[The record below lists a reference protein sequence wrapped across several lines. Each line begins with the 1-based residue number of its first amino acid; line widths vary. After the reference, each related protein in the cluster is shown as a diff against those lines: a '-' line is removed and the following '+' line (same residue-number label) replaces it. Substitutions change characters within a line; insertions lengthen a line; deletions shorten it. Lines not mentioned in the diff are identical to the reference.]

1 MSRKIG
7 LVKRNSLFLTKI
19 SFLNQKSYPYNSSNI
34 QFHEA
39 TNSAKALCIVALRVY
54 NHDMLTAEVIR
65 KAPKVELHEH
75 LDGSLRPETV
85 LDLARK
91 KGMVLPAST
100 PEALAEWFSK
110 GSDERSLTLYLK
122 AFDITTALMQDR
134 ESLKRIAKEEIE
146 DLASDGVVY
155 AEIRFAPVLHTK
167 EGMTMEEVVSA
178 VLEGLNEGKMETGM
192 EFGLILSAMRDQ
204 SPAISLKT
212 AELAVAFS
220 DRGVVGFDLA
230 GDEAGNPAKKHIEA
244 FSFIR
249 AKNFS
254 ITIHA
259 GEAFGLESI
268 WQAIQICGAHRIGH
282 GTRLTDD
289 MSVED
294 GKIVKMG
301 SLASF
306 VKDKRIPL
314 EMCLTSNVGTGAAS
328 SYSTHP
334 FPLFFRNGFRVFL
347 CTDNRLMSNTSL
359 SKEFMIAVKEYNLTL
374 NDLEKITLNAAKS
387 AFIHY
392 DKRLKI
398 IYDIIKPGYKALRE
412 GLGL

>member
-1 MSRKIG
+1 
-7 LVKRNSLFLTKI
+7 
-19 SFLNQKSYPYNSSNI
+19 
-34 QFHEA
+34 
-39 TNSAKALCIVALRVY
+39 
-54 NHDMLTAEVIR
+54 MLTAEVIK

-75 LDGSLRPETV
+75 LDGSLRPETI
-85 LDLARK
+85 LSLAEK
-91 KGMVLPAST
+91 KGIKLPADT
-100 PEALAEWFSK
+100 PQELAQWFSK
-110 GSDERSLTLYLK
+110 GSEERSLTLYLK

-146 DLASDGVVY
+146 DLAADGVVY
-155 AEIRFAPVLHTK
+155 AEIRFAPVLHTR
-167 EGMTMEEVVSA
+167 EGMTMEQVVAA
-178 VLEGLNEGKMETGM
+178 VLDGLNEGRMETGM

-204 SPAISLKT
+204 SPDVSLRT

-230 GDEAGNPAKKHIEA
+230 GDESGNPAKRHLKA
-244 FSFIR
+244 FEFIR
-249 AKNFS
+249 AQNFS

-289 MSVED
+289 MSVEN
-294 GKIVKMG
+294 GRIVRMG
-301 SLASF
+301 SLAGF

-314 EMCLTSNVGTGAAS
+314 EMCITSNIGTGAADN
-328 SYSTHP
+328 YNTHP
-334 FPLFFRNGFRVFL
+334 FPIFFRNGFRVFL
-347 CTDNRLMSNTSL
+347 CTDNRLMSNTTL
-359 SKEFMIAVKEYNLTL
+359 TNEMAIAAREYGLNL

-392 DKRLKI
+392 DKRLRI

-412 GLGL
+412 ELGL